1 MLILFTFVVF
11 CRIIFSFWVYA
22 PLCRCSTT
30 NGLIYVFNSCT
41 WRPHHSFVGLV
52 CSAVLARL
60 LLCLWA
66 GYSWPISGRW
76 FFGILTLLLCPFP
89 AIFSRLCQL
98 SASRRFWLNN
108 NNKKGF
114 KGTLGWWSSE
124 SVWDRRKIRIPR
136 SETALAVFAALGCRG
151 ELKTWGQKITGRM

>member
-11 CRIIFSFWVYA
+11 CRTIFSFWADA

-30 NGLIYVFNSCT
+30 NGLIYVFNSFT
-41 WRPHHSFVGLV
+41 WRPHHSFFGLV

-76 FFGILTLLLCPFP
+76 FFDILTLLLCPFP

-98 SASRRFWLNN
+98 SASRRFDWTTTTTKTDSSGLWAGEVVNRYGTDGRL
-108 NNKKGF
+108 GF
-114 KGTLGWWSSE
+114 H
-124 SVWDRRKIRIPR
+124 VRRPR
-136 SETALAVFAALGCRG
+136 WRFSQP
-151 ELKTWGQKITGRM
+151 WGVEEN